1 MQQEVKAK
9 LRFLRIGPRKVRL
22 VADLIRGRQVLESE
36 NILRVL
42 NKKAARPI
50 LKLMLSAIANAE
62 HNYEMKKEDL
72 VITKITVDEGPI
84 LKRWMP
90 RAQGRATSI
99 RKRTSH
105 INIYLLGEAPEKKKA
120 VKKEKASEKKES
132 VKKDKDPEKKEVVKK
147 TTKKEDKK

>member
-22 VADLIRGRQVLESE
+22 VADLIRGRQVVESE

-42 NKKAARPI
+42 NKKAARPV

-105 INIYLLGEAPEKKKA
+105 INIFLLGEAPEKKKA
-120 VKKEKASEKKES
+120 VKKEKASEKEEP
-132 VKKDKDPEKKEVVKK
+132 VKKDKDPEKKEAVKK

>member
-22 VADLIRGRQVLESE
+22 VADLIRGRQVVESE